1 MGPSE
6 RSESEGEPRKTARD
20 VIGEV
25 GAAVQNGISPVAGR
39 VGDAVRSGVGSVERA
54 LDDPATSQANELVEK
69 ANLPEISGDAPLVSL
84 STRLDREADF
94 WRGISMR
101 QLSRAAWMDRL
112 SISGNVVL
120 LVGIIVLSAIS
131 AFRAMFASD
140 AALHVSVLLGV
151 AALLLVMGSITIQRA
166 TVKVRQ
172 GQLDVMREALA
183 RSDLSE
189 ARIHRLA
196 ALIEMRTSD
205 PEGYRTALR
214 ELESDMRGA

>member
-1 MGPSE
+1 MGQTE
-6 RSESEGEPRKTARD
+6 RQESEGEPKKTARA

-25 GAAVQNGISPVAGR
+25 GAAVQNGVAPVADR
-39 VGDAVRSGVGSVERA
+39 VGNAIRSGVGSVERA
-54 LDDPATSQANELVEK
+54 LDDPATSQSNELVEK

-120 LVGIIVLSAIS
+120 LVGIIVLSAIA

-140 AALHVSVLLGV
+140 AALHVGALLGV
-151 AALLLVMGSITIQRA
+151 AALLLIMGSITIQRA
-166 TVKVRQ
+166 TTKVRQ
-172 GQLDVMREALA
+172 GQLEVMREALA
-183 RSDLSE
+183 RSDLAE

-196 ALIEMRTSD
+196 ALIEMRASD
-205 PEGYRTALR
+205 PEQYRTALR
-214 ELESDMRGA
+214 ELEGDMRGD